1 MQRMKD
7 QKPAQKTPS
16 KPHHTQFSRQQRRTF
31 DDVMKKLLDK
41 PAQSASNR
49 AN

>member
-1 MQRMKD
+1 MKD
-7 QKPAQKTPS
+7 VKSSQKPAQ
-16 KPHHTQFSRQQRRTF
+16 KPHHTQFSKQQRRAF

-49 AN
+49 GS

>member
-1 MQRMKD
+1 MKD
-7 QKPAQKTPS
+7 EKPVQKPPVL
-16 KPHHTQFSRQQRRTF
+16 KPHHSQFSKQQRRTF

-41 PAQSASNR
+41 PAQSPSNR

>member
-1 MQRMKD
+1 MKD
-7 QKPAQKTPS
+7 EKPAQKPAPKS
-16 KPHHTQFSRQQRRTF
+16 YHTQFSKQQRRTF

-41 PAQSASNR
+41 PTQSASDR